1 MQNLSVNK
9 AIILAFLGAL
19 LFVPTFISESLLF
32 PFIAGKNF
40 LFRALVLI
48 AAILFAY
55 VVYKKREL
63 VKTLTPIHIA
73 FSIFVGVLLLADI
86 LGVNPMRSLFSSFER
101 MEGWFT
107 HVLLLLAFLL
117 LTQVVRTLSMWRDIF
132 KISLIANAYVLFFG
146 FSQYFGTLNLFQQS
160 ANRIDATLG
169 NAAYLSG
176 YAMMY
181 AFIAAWLAYTTKN
194 IRARYLYSIIGV
206 LNVFIAFV
214 TLTRG
219 AVLGFIGGALLS
231 LILIAIF
238 EKRFAFMRYIV
249 GLIFGLVLVA
259 GVLLFSNKDAEIVK
273 SSPVLNRIASISTGE
288 HTATSRLLIW
298 NMSLQGFKERPLL
311 GWGQDNFL
319 YVFSTHFDP
328 RMAGYEP
335 WYDRSHNVF
344 FDWMVAAGALGLLAY
359 LALFATPIYIMWF
372 ARSLRQNFSVIEKSL
387 WTGLLGAYF
396 VFNLFVFDNIVS
408 YILFVFILAYI
419 AWRAYPSEKQTIVL
433 LSKQQSI
440 ALATLLSLIGVV
452 GMYSL
457 VYKPWTAGAA
467 LIKGMQY
474 LEVIATASD
483 EAQAQAWAKEN
494 TGTAYTKEQLS
505 ALARKQFARATIHPL
520 GRTEAREQL
529 AQRLVSIVRS
539 NAISDEEKNQW
550 VNFTLTQLDDEI
562 KRDPENPRT
571 LQITGLLF
579 LQFGKTQEAIELLN
593 KTQELSSNKQLI
605 MFDRALAYQVSGD
618 YEKAVEITKQ
628 AYDLNPAFLTA
639 KAKYILALYRAG
651 QETEARALEVQFLQD
666 ATVQNYDLVVSKV
679 YDSQVRIAKIEY
691 RAKEAVEAYKR
702 GDMATYAKY
711 YNEIK
716 ALDPEA
722 APRLTELV
730 KTLK

>member
-1 MQNLSVNK
+1 MLT
-9 AIILAFLGAL
+9 LA
-19 LFVPTFISESLLF
+19 LFVPTVISESLLF

-40 LFRALVLI
+40 WFRAVVLL
-48 AAILFAY
+48 AALIFAY
-55 VVYKKREL
+55 VIYKKREF
-63 VKTLTPIHIA
+63 VKVLTPVHIA
-73 FSIFVGVLLLADI
+73 FTFFVGILLLADI
-86 LGVNPMRSLFSSFER
+86 FGVNPMRSLFSNFER

-107 HVLLLLAFLL
+107 HALLFLAFLL
-117 LTQVVRTLSMWRDIF
+117 LTQVVRTLGVWRNIF
-132 KISLIANAYVLFFG
+132 KVSLIANAYVLFFG

-160 ANRIDATLG
+160 PDRIDATLG

-181 AFIAAWLAYTTKN
+181 AFILAWLAYTTKN
-194 IRARYLYSIIGV
+194 IRARYLYGILGI
-206 LNVFIAFV
+206 LNVFISFV

-219 AVLGFIGGALLS
+219 AALGIIAGVLLS
-231 LILIAIF
+231 LALIAIF
-238 EKRFAFMRYIV
+238 EKRFTFMRYV
-249 GLIFGLVLVA
+249 GGLVFGLVLVSSI
-259 GVLLFSNKDAEIVK
+259 LLFSNRNSEIVQN
-273 SSPVLNRIASISTGE
+273 SPVLNRIASISTGS

-298 NMSLQGFKERPLL
+298 DMSFQGFKERPLL

-319 YVFSTHFDP
+319 YVFSSHFDP
-328 RMAGYEP
+328 RMAAYEP

-359 LALFATPIYIMWF
+359 LALFATPIYVMWF

-396 VFNLFVFDNIVS
+396 VFNLFVFDNIAS

-419 AWRAYPSEKQTIVL
+419 TWKAYPSEKQTIVL

-457 VYKPWTAGAA
+457 VYKPWTAGTA
-467 LIKGMQY
+467 LIQGMQY
-474 LEVIATASD
+474 LEVIATASN
-483 EAQAQAWAKEN
+483 ETQAQAWAKEN

-505 ALARKQFARATIHPL
+505 ALAREEFERAIRHPL

-529 AQRLVSIVRS
+529 AQRLVSIVRNEAVS
-539 NAISDEEKNQW
+539 NEEKNEW
-550 VNFTLTQLDDEI
+550 VNLTLAQLDDEI

-571 LQITGLLF
+571 LQIAGLLF

-593 KTQELSSNKQLI
+593 KTQELSPNKQLV

-639 KAKYILALYRAG
+639 QARYILALYRSG
-651 QETEARALEVQFLQD
+651 QEAEARTLEPEFLKD
-666 ATVQNYDLVVSKV
+666 AIAQNYDLVVNKT

-702 GDMATYAKY
+702 GDMALYAKY

-730 KTLK
+730 KALK

>member
-1 MQNLSVNK
+1 MTKLTGRI
-9 AIILAFLGAL
+9 ALGAL
-19 LFVPTFISESLLF
+19 LFVPIVISESLLF
-32 PFIAGKNF
+32 PFITGKNF
-40 LFRALVLI
+40 WFRTLTLI

-63 VKTLTPIHIA
+63 VKTLTPIHTA
-73 FSIFVGVLLLADI
+73 FGIFVSVLLFADI
-86 LGVNPMRSLFSSFER
+86 FGVNPMRSLFSNFER

-107 HVLLLLAFLL
+107 HALLFLAFLL
-117 LTQVVRTLSMWRDIF
+117 LTQLVRTVDVWRNIF
-132 KISLIANAYVLFFG
+132 KVSLVANAYVLFFG

-181 AFIAAWLAYTTKN
+181 AFIAAWLAYTTKK
-194 IRARYLYSIIGV
+194 ISARYLYGIIGV

-238 EKRFAFMRYIV
+238 EKRFTFMRYIV
-249 GLIFGLVLVA
+249 GLVFGLVLVA

-273 SSPVLNRIASISTGE
+273 NSPVLNRIASISTGE

-298 NMSLQGFKERPLL
+298 NMSFQGFKERPLL

-319 YVFSTHFDP
+319 YVFSSHFDP
-328 RMAGYEP
+328 RMADYEP

-344 FDWMVAAGALGLLAY
+344 FDWMIAGGVLGLLAY
-359 LALFATPIYIMWF
+359 LALFATPIYVMWF

-387 WTGLLGAYF
+387 WSGLLGAYF
-396 VFNLFVFDNIVS
+396 VFNLFVFDNIAS

-419 AWRAYPSEKQTIVL
+419 AWKAYPSEKQTIVL

-440 ALATLLSLIGVV
+440 AIATLLSLIGLV

-467 LIKGMQY
+467 LIQGMQY
-474 LEVIATASD
+474 TEVIITASGD
-483 EAQAQAWAKEN
+483 AQAQAWTREN
-494 TGTAYTKEQLS
+494 IGTAYTREELS
-505 ALARKQFARATIHPL
+505 VVAREKFKRATAHPL

-529 AQRLVSIVRS
+529 GQRLVSIVQS
-539 NAISDEEKNQW
+539 EAISNEEKNEW
-550 VNFTLTQLDDEI
+550 VNLTLTQLEDEI

-571 LQITGLLF
+571 LQITGLLL

-593 KTQELSSNKQLI
+593 KTQELSPNKQLI
-605 MFDRALAYQVSGD
+605 MFDRALAYQVAGD

-639 KAKYILALYRAG
+639 RAKYILALYRARG
-651 QETEARALEVQFLQD
+651 DAEASALEPQFLQD
-666 ATVQNYDLVVSKV
+666 ALDQNYDLVVSKT
-679 YDSQVRIAKIEY
+679 YDSQVQIAKIEY
-691 RAKEAVEAYKR
+691 RAKEAVEAYQK
-702 GDMATYAKY
+702 GDMATYLKY
-711 YNEIK
+711 YAEIK
-716 ALDPEA
+716 ALNPDSA
-722 APRLTELV
+722 LRLTELV